1 MAQIK
6 AREYNYLCSAL
17 NSDLLLSFYMCAIV
31 RRFNLEDVHEF
42 LLLVE
47 FSQYYFFSQVEGDTG
62 LMEMLSRELEEL
74 HLLHS
79 VQALHLWAIATF
91 YQHSLQGYV
100 DYLGTDEEEDD
111 ERKQK
116 LRDRRRKIDRV
127 VEIFDAR
134 KEALLRLYQ
143 LFVEDQVGTDQI
155 LFM

>member
-1 MAQIK
+1 
-6 AREYNYLCSAL
+6 
-17 NSDLLLSFYMCAIV
+17 MCAIV